1 MAVKPVLGD
10 WEIPRIAS
18 IRTLEQRR
26 YVELAVPGK
35 VGSLFQDLNTVP
47 TRVAIAG
54 SLYGAEA
61 QSEFLAALREKFF
74 AGEPVT
80 FVADILTATEVQYVI
95 IETLDLQESGLRP
108 DQLDYFLILRESP
121 PPPPPPNPLGG
132 LDTGLLDDA
141 AGFLDTVTGVLD
153 AIAGL
158 GNIPDISDP
167 TPQLSAALDGVTAAT
182 EGLEESLAP
191 LTAIFGTPDEE
202 DDA

>member
-1 MAVKPVLGD
+1 MRVKPVLGD

-26 YVELAVPGK
+26 FVELAVPGK

-54 SLYGAEA
+54 SLYGQEA
-61 QSEFLAALREKFF
+61 QSEFLEALREKFF

-80 FVADILTATEVQYVI
+80 FVADILTATALQYVI
-95 IETLDLQESGLRP
+95 IETLDLQESGQRP
-108 DQLDYFLILRESP
+108 DQLDYFLVVRESP
-121 PPPPPPNPLGG
+121 PPPPPPDPLGG

-141 AGFLDTVTGVLD
+141 AGFLDTVTGALD

-167 TPQLSAALDGVTAAT
+167 TPQLSGALDGVTTAT
-182 EGLEESLAP
+182 SGLEEALEP
-191 LTAIFGTPDEE
+191 LTAIFGTPNEE